1 MRSVKPAQAAGS
13 RRERERPPRA
23 ARPGRSRAA
32 RASPCLAVSAPE
44 AFSPTAASLPD
55 ARRPSPSPAAAP
67 QPPPVT
73 APSRRE
79 AWTTRAGRQPR
90 PRPRGAEGF
99 RPARHVPAPAAASP
113 DAGAATAH
121 EGICGCPLTAWT
133 AFLKR
138 GVRNEPSAGQV
149 PPGHSSC
156 SRKPAR
162 AADARRGQT
171 ADSPATSR
179 ARVINGGRG
188 RSHLYSCH
196 GTPRGR

>member
-1 MRSVKPAQAAGS
+1 MKPAQAAGS
-13 RRERERPPRA
+13 RRERERP
-23 ARPGRSRAA
+23 GRGRAA

-67 QPPPVT
+67 PPPCHC
-73 APSRRE
+73 ALPQR
-79 AWTTRAGRQPR
+79 GPDQPG
-90 PRPRGAEGF
+90 RPRGQATTPRG
-99 RPARHVPAPAAASP
+99 RGLPPGRHVPAPAAASP

-121 EGICGCPLTAWT
+121 EGVCGCPLTAWP

-138 GVRNEPSAGQV
+138 GVRNEPPAGQV
-149 PPGHSSC
+149 PPGHSAC
-156 SRKPAR
+156 SRKPAP
-162 AADARRGQT
+162 ADARRGQA

-179 ARVINGGRG
+179 ARGMNGGRG

-196 GTPRGR
+196 GTPRGS